1 MLTPDHV
8 DRLVRDASAAIA
20 LLGTLVIVLGIGR
33 VSPLP
38 WELAEWGYLAP
49 AVILLA
55 AAAHAGWWAG
65 TATSRMARVAAWVAG
80 GGAIAGGIG
89 SIVVLALWWIGW
101 SCFAFFPVPND
112 PALAC
117 CP

>member
-33 VSPLP
+33 ISPLP

-65 TATSRMARVAAWVAG
+65 TASRMARVAAWVAG
-80 GGAIAGGIG
+80 GGAIAGAIG

>member
-1 MLTPDHV
+1 MLTPDRV
-8 DRLVRDASAAIA
+8 DRLVRDLSATVV
-20 LLGTLVIVLGIGR
+20 LLGVVMIGLGIRR

-38 WELAEWGYLAP
+38 WELVAWGYLAP

-55 AAAHAGWWAG
+55 AAAYAGWWAG
-65 TATSRMARVAAWVAG
+65 TATSRATRLTGYVAG
-80 GGAIAGGIG
+80 GGAIALAAGY
-89 SIVVLALWWIGW
+89 IVVLALWWIGW
-101 SCFAFFPVPND
+101 SCFAFSPVPDD